1 MKLNY
6 ISDAPNAPKAI
17 GPYSQAVVAGDLVFL
32 SGQIPLNPE
41 SGKIV
46 EGGIEAQTEQVMGN
60 LQAVLR
66 HLDLDFGNV
75 AKANIFLTDLT
86 NFQKVNAIYEKWLNG
101 PKPARATIQV
111 AALPAGALVEIEMV
125 AVLR

>member
-1 MKLNY
+1 
-6 ISDAPNAPKAI
+6 
-17 GPYSQAVVAGDLVFL
+17 
-32 SGQIPLNPE
+32 
-41 SGKIV
+41 
-46 EGGIEAQTEQVMGN
+46 
-60 LQAVLR
+60 LR